1 MTQLTMRRL
10 VAGVALAL
18 AAILAVGLAAR
29 AQDQTGCEMSG
40 YVLDPQGRGVPRA
53 EVELKISGR
62 SGSNFTR
69 TELDGSYVVQIPA
82 PILQEAGYLYTI
94 LRGNDTLITVGQAN
108 FKRCRTRRDIFT
120 NDPRPVDRLPGPTP
134 PAPPPVLPAYP
145 APDAPADGLEGAVA
159 FFDLTALPRGG
170 VVPGD
175 SFKIPI
181 CVASF
186 TSRAPQVSALTFVG
200 EFDPTQLRVASDAI
214 RTVRVTPNQQV
225 REASISYQTTGGRQ
239 RGRILFSVDFNGLV
253 SLPILP
259 TPCTSV
265 AEVEMQAL
273 AWNGATGLR
282 PGDTVGLSNVKD
294 TVRGINPTM
303 RLGGVDGPIARA
315 TTYLDVLTPQEQQDI
330 LKRAWLPLLIRND
343 RARTAP

>member
-10 VAGVALAL
+10 VVGVALAL
-18 AAILAVGLAAR
+18 AAVLAVGMAAR
-29 AQDQTGCEMSG
+29 AQGNTGCEMSG

-62 SGSNFTR
+62 PESNLVR
-69 TELDGSYVVQIPA
+69 TEADGFYVIRIPT

-94 LRGNDTLITVGQAN
+94 VRTDQTLVTVGQAN

-120 NDPRPVDRLPGPTP
+120 NDTRPVPYQPGPTP

-145 APDAPADGLEGAVA
+145 APDAPANDLEGSVA

-170 VVPGD
+170 VVPGE

-181 CVASF
+181 CMASF

-200 EFDPTQLRVASDAI
+200 EFDPTQLQVASDAI
-214 RTVRVTPNQQV
+214 RTLRVTPNQQV
-225 REASISYQTTGGRQ
+225 REASVSYQTIAGRQ
-239 RGRILFSVDFNGLV
+239 RGRILFTVEFNGLV
-253 SLPILP
+253 SLPVLP
-259 TPCTSV
+259 APCTSV

-273 AWNGATGLR
+273 AWNGVTGLR
-282 PGDTVGLSNVKD
+282 TGDTVGLSNVKD

-315 TTYLDVLTPQEQQDI
+315 TTYLDVLTAQEQQDI
-330 LKRAWLPLLIRND
+330 FKRSWLPVLIKGD
-343 RARTAP
+343 RLRR

>member
-1 MTQLTMRRL
+1 MTQLTLRRWL
-10 VAGVALAL
+10 VGAALAL
-18 AAILAVGLAAR
+18 AATLAVGLAAR

-40 YVLDPQGRGVPRA
+40 YVLDPQGRGVPGA

-62 SGSNFTR
+62 AGSNLVR
-69 TELDGSYVVQIPA
+69 TGLDGSYVVRIPA

-94 LRGNDTLITVGQAN
+94 VRTDQGVATVGQSN

-120 NDPRPVDRLPGPTP
+120 NDPRPVGLPAGPTP

-145 APDAPADGLEGAVA
+145 APDAPANDLEGAVA

-170 VVPGD
+170 VTPGD

-181 CVASF
+181 CIASF
-186 TSRAPQVSALTFVG
+186 AARAPQVSALTFVG
-200 EFDPTQLRVASDAI
+200 EFDPTQLQVASDAI
-214 RTVRVTPNQQV
+214 RTLRVTPNQQV

-239 RGRILFSVDFNGLV
+239 RGRILFSIEFNGLV

-259 TPCTSV
+259 APCTGV

-273 AWNGATGLR
+273 SSLR
-282 PGDTVGLSNVKD
+282 PGDTIGLSNVKD
-294 TVRGINPTM
+294 TTRGLNPTM
-303 RLGGVDGPIARA
+303 RLGGVDGNIARA

-330 LKRAWLPLLIRND
+330 FKRAWLPMLIKDD
-343 RARTAP
+343 RLRQ